1 MAKLHLSAGIS
12 GSGAVR
18 SGSVMFVVCG
28 FVYALLSLSFFLSP
42 QSVKAEALLPES
54 APSRSFFLL
63 KDFFILTTDAKCLLI
78 GDVLI
83 ERFFLYYNFM

>member
-18 SGSVMFVVCG
+18 SGFVMFVVCS
-28 FVYALLSLSFFLSP
+28 FVYALASLSFFLSP
-42 QSVKAEALLPES
+42 QSVKAEAVLTES

-63 KDFFILTTDAKCLLI
+63 RDSFF
-78 GDVLI
+78 
-83 ERFFLYYNFM
+83 YPHH

>member
-12 GSGAVR
+12 GSGAAR
-18 SGSVMFVVCG
+18 SGFVMFVVCS
-28 FVYALLSLSFFLSP
+28 FVYALASLSFFLSP

-63 KDFFILTTDAKCLLI
+63 KDSFF
-78 GDVLI
+78 
-83 ERFFLYYNFM
+83 YPHH